1 MEARQ
6 QPTQALAAAMRR
18 SGHVVTEDEAITL
31 LTAAMGPASVDELI
45 RAADLAVRVG
55 VPPDSGL
62 VRIGAD
68 GAPYIPLDGWMDI
81 INRNP
86 SLDGIEFD
94 YSDSRIMVGS
104 RQAHEWISCT
114 IWRKDRTRPTVIREY
129 IEDCYEAGGAGWA
142 MPNRMLRHRALVQCA
157 RVALGLPCGVE
168 EVARSAAESDA
179 QNGRPAAQPMPTRVS
194 DREEQSVLQTA
205 PGVAPA
211 EAAPAEQRP
220 RRRRTAA
227 SVPAGEDQATSA
239 AATAPVAPHEPLTI
253 VRTDDGPVASDRA
266 VQMLQAKLD
275 AMVEDE
281 AEREALLVRCGVQVV
296 SIGMS
301 AAAVDRINDA
311 LMSC

>member
-6 QPTQALAAAMRR
+6 QPNQTLAAAMRR
-18 SGHVVTEDEAITL
+18 SGHVVTEEEAVAL
-31 LTAAMGPASVDELI
+31 LTAAMGPASAEELV

-129 IEDCYEAGGAGWA
+129 IEDCYEAGGAGWS

-157 RVALGLPCGVE
+157 RVALGLPCGVD
-168 EVARSAAESDA
+168 EVARSAAEGDA
-179 QNGRPAAQPMPTRVS
+179 QPAAPQMPAPTS
-194 DREEQSVLQTA
+194 DRDYRAAHQPQ
-205 PGVAPA
+205 A
-211 EAAPAEQRP
+211 ETPPAEQRP
-220 RRRRTAA
+220 RRRRAA
-227 SVPAGEDQATSA
+227 AAAAPGEDQPAQ
-239 AATAPVAPHEPLTI
+239 APAAPHEPVTI
-253 VRTDDGPVASDRA
+253 VRTDDGPAASDRA

-281 AEREALLVRCGVQVV
+281 AERAAILVRCGVQVV
-296 SIGMS
+296 EIGMS